1 MVNADGQS
9 SMLLLMK
16 QLLNISLEDLT
27 KDILLTHF
35 LEQARIAA
43 CGYCNVEILES
54 LYDGTICDLAVYLYQ
69 NRDSVGYLSK
79 RQGERS
85 ASFAETE
92 LPTTIMAAL
101 PLPKIHVIGG
111 SG

>member
-1 MVNADGQS
+1 MVNTEGQS
-9 SMLLLMK
+9 SKLLLMK
-16 QLLNISLEDLT
+16 QLLNIPPEDLT
-27 KDILLTHF
+27 KDTLLAHF
-35 LEQARIAA
+35 LEQARITA
-43 CGYCNVEILES
+43 CGYCNVEILEP

-85 ASFAETE
+85 VAFAETE
-92 LPTTIMAAL
+92 LPSNIMTAL
-101 PLPKIHVIGG
+101 PLPKIHVMGG